1 MRIEEVRQKGRE
13 GKKKRREWK
22 RVEAEG
28 MEGMEGMEAKR
39 SGEVGQR
46 ERRPSE
52 CYGGGKSL
60 GKEEVRMSK
69 FSELCI

>member
-1 MRIEEVRQKGRE
+1 VRIEEVRQKRRE

-28 MEGMEGMEAKR
+28 MEGMEANK

-52 CYGGGKSL
+52 CYGGEKSL
-60 GKEEVRMSK
+60 GKEEVRM
-69 FSELCI
+69 

>member
-1 MRIEEVRQKGRE
+1 MRIEEVRQKRRE
-13 GKKKRREWK
+13 GKKRREWK

-28 MEGMEGMEAKR
+28 IEGMEAKR

-60 GKEEVRMSK
+60 GKEELKMQK